1 MHVRVSQVKVQAEK
15 VDEAIQLYR
24 DSVLPAL
31 EGQEGFVSAE
41 LLVQRES
48 GRGISITRWESE
60 DLLTASELSGF
71 YREQITK
78 FAGLFDV
85 APVRDAF
92 EVGASS

>member
-1 MHVRVSQVKVQAEK
+1 MHVRVSQIKVQVDK
-15 VDEAIQLYR
+15 VDEAVQLYR

-31 EGQEGFVSAE
+31 AEQEGFESAE
-41 LLVQRES
+41 LLVQYES

-60 DLLTASELSGF
+60 EALVTSELSGF
-71 YREQITK
+71 YHDQLAK